1 MGVFSENA
9 IIGASAAGDYDIEQ
23 SLRFEDG
30 GPAYLSRTPS
40 SAGNR
45 KTWTWSSWVKLASSS
60 SHQNIFCFGAANTD
74 QVTLAINSNKQ
85 LSYSVI
91 VSNTTT
97 VEYVT
102 EQQFR
107 DPISWYHIM
116 VTGDTTPGSPLF
128 KVYINGVQTTSF
140 ATSTNSA
147 AQNLDT
153 EANNTVVH
161 RIGERAFSSSQPFDG
176 YLAEVHWIDG
186 QALTPAS
193 FGETNSDTNQ
203 WVPIEVTGITYG
215 TNGFYLPFSTAALAS
230 SFTDSSSSS
239 HTITANGDVSHSRAQ
254 KKIGNSSIKFD
265 GTGDYL
271 SSADSNDWS
280 FGTGDFTLE
289 AYVRFN
295 DSAGSENLFSQYQ
308 GGSNRWYLHADLT
321 NNTLGFYD
329 AGSGMDIEQT
339 VVTWVA
345 DTWYHVAMV
354 RNSGTVTYYVNG
366 TAYTITGTNPNGNIT
381 SNTGA
386 LQIGQYDSGTNL
398 NGYMDEIR
406 ISNSARYTGAF
417 TPTTTAFASDANTK
431 LLIHSDFS
439 GGLASDSSGNQND
452 FIPKDITVYD
462 QVKDSPTNNFA
473 TLNSLQ
479 SNTGGYA
486 NTFSEGNLKNNVTTG
501 GQSYPS
507 TFYAPPLDQKWYWE
521 CYIVSG
527 NAAKGPAVH
536 LNMDWTSGYENQKA
550 YTWKWEGSN
559 GITYNVLN
567 SGSYTVANSTLTTNG
582 DIFAIFIDGADIKF
596 YKNGSLTYT
605 ATGVITTAN
614 SNVMIPS
621 STSADGTVYVMNFG
635 QDSSFAGEKTSG
647 SANATD
653 ANGYGDFY
661 YTPPAGALACC
672 SKNIS
677 EPSIVDPTEHFV
689 ATTYAGTGS
698 TQTVNTG
705 FAPDLAWVKR
715 RDASG
720 FHIWTD
726 TVRGAEKYIVSNSS
740 DNESTGGSQL
750 INAFTSSGFTV
761 GTEAAVNASGG
772 THVGWS
778 WKGGGSAVSN
788 TDGSLT
794 TQVSANPTAGFSIV
808 TYTGGAANSTIGHG
822 LSQAPEL
829 CVFKKRNANGGDG
842 VREWA
847 AWHEYC
853 TTGGTYK
860 KGLVWSSTNAEFDA
874 YYANS
879 PPTASIFKLYENYQ
893 EQNFSGDDYVA
904 YFWHSVEGY
913 SKVGMYVGNANTDGP
928 FVHTGFKPAFIILRN
943 RDTGGGGYNWVIN
956 DNKRVGYNTDNKRLR
971 VNSQGLEDDTG
982 RLSIFSNGFKL
993 TQTYNEANQSGSTF
1007 VYIAIAETAYKYANP
1022 Y

>member
-9 IIGASAAGDYDIEQ
+9 IIGASAAGGYDIDQ
-23 SLRFEDG
+23 SARFEDG
-30 GPAYLSRTPS
+30 GPAYMERTPS
-40 SAGNR
+40 GAGNR
-45 KTWTWSSWVKLASSS
+45 KTWTWSSWVKRGNAG

-74 QVTLAINSNKQ
+74 QVTLAFNSNNQ

-107 DPISWYHIM
+107 DPISWYHIV

-128 KVYINGVQTTSF
+128 KVYINGVQATSF

-153 EANNTVVH
+153 AANNTVAH

-186 QALTPAS
+186 TALDASS
-193 FGETNSDTNQ
+193 FGETNEDTNQ
-203 WVPIEVTGITYG
+203 WGPIKYSGSYG
-215 TNGFYLPFSTAALAS
+215 TNGFYLDFSN
-230 SFTDSSSSS
+230 SSSL
-239 HTITANGDVSHSRAQ
+239 G
-254 KKIGNSSIKFD
+254 
-265 GTGDYL
+265 
-271 SSADSNDWS
+271 ADAS
-280 FGTGDFTLE
+280 
-289 AYVRFN
+289 
-295 DSAGSENLFSQYQ
+295 
-308 GGSNRWYLHADLT
+308 GSNNLT
-321 NNTLGFYD
+321 T
-329 AGSGMDIEQT
+329 SGMD
-339 VVTWVA
+339 
-345 DTWYHVAMV
+345 
-354 RNSGTVTYYVNG
+354 S
-366 TAYTITGTNPNGNIT
+366 
-381 SNTGA
+381 
-386 LQIGQYDSGTNL
+386 
-398 NGYMDEIR
+398 
-406 ISNSARYTGAF
+406 
-417 TPTTTAFASDANTK
+417 
-431 LLIHSDFS
+431 
-439 GGLASDSSGNQND
+439 
-452 FIPKDITVYD
+452 YD

-473 TLNSLQ
+473 TLNALQ

-605 ATGVITTAN
+605 ATGVITAAN

-635 QDSSFAGEKTSG
+635 QDSSFAGNKTSG

-653 ANGYGDFY
+653 ANGFGNFY
-661 YTPPAGALACC
+661 YTPPTGALACC

-677 EPSIVDPTEHFV
+677 EPSIVDPTEHFNISLW
-689 ATTYAGTGS
+689 AGNGTG
-698 TQTVNTG
+698 TTRAITG
-705 FAPDLAWVKR
+705 VGFQPDLVWKKNR
-715 RDASG
+715 SYGAS
-720 FHIWTD
+720 HRWQD
-726 TVRGAEKYIVSNSS
+726 SVRGASKTLWSNNS
-740 DNESTGGSQL
+740 DNETNNSGDGYLASFDSDG
-750 INAFTSSGFTV
+750 FTLQVGSSGV
-761 GTEAAVNASGG
+761 SDWYDNRSGNNI
-772 THVGWS
+772 VGWN

-956 DNKRVGYNTDNKRLR
+956 DNKRVGYNQDNKRLR
-971 VNSQGLEDDTG
+971 VNSSGIEDDTG
-982 RLSIFSNGFKL
+982 RLDIFSNGFKL

>member
-9 IIGASAAGDYDIEQ
+9 IIGASAAGGYDIDQ
-23 SLRFEDG
+23 SARFEDG
-30 GPAYLSRTPS
+30 GPAYMERTPS
-40 SAGNR
+40 GAGNR
-45 KTWTWSSWVKLASSS
+45 KTWTWSSWVKRANAG

-74 QVTLAINSNKQ
+74 QVTLAFNSNNQ

-107 DPISWYHIM
+107 DPISWYHIV

-128 KVYINGVQTTSF
+128 KVYINGVQATSF

-153 EANNTVVH
+153 AANNTVAH

-186 QALTPAS
+186 TALDASS
-193 FGETNSDTNQ
+193 FGETNEDTNQ
-203 WVPIEVTGITYG
+203 WGPIKYSGSYG
-215 TNGFYLPFSTAALAS
+215 TNGFYLDFSN
-230 SFTDSSSSS
+230 SSSL
-239 HTITANGDVSHSRAQ
+239 G
-254 KKIGNSSIKFD
+254 
-265 GTGDYL
+265 
-271 SSADSNDWS
+271 ADAS
-280 FGTGDFTLE
+280 
-289 AYVRFN
+289 
-295 DSAGSENLFSQYQ
+295 
-308 GGSNRWYLHADLT
+308 GSNNFT
-321 NNTLGFYD
+321 T
-329 AGSGMDIEQT
+329 SGMD
-339 VVTWVA
+339 
-345 DTWYHVAMV
+345 
-354 RNSGTVTYYVNG
+354 S
-366 TAYTITGTNPNGNIT
+366 
-381 SNTGA
+381 
-386 LQIGQYDSGTNL
+386 
-398 NGYMDEIR
+398 
-406 ISNSARYTGAF
+406 
-417 TPTTTAFASDANTK
+417 
-431 LLIHSDFS
+431 
-439 GGLASDSSGNQND
+439 
-452 FIPKDITVYD
+452 YD

-473 TLNSLQ
+473 TLNPLQ
-479 SNTGGYA
+479 SNAGGYA

-550 YTWKWEGSN
+550 HTWKWEGSN

-621 STSADGTVYVMNFG
+621 STCSDGTVYVMNFG
-635 QDSSFAGEKTSG
+635 QDSSFAGNKTSG

-653 ANGYGDFY
+653 ANGFGDFY

-672 SKNIS
+672 SQNIS
-677 EPSIVDPTEHFV
+677 EPSIVDPTDHFDV
-689 ATTYAGTGS
+689 TLYSGNGS
-698 TQTVNTG
+698 TQSISSLN
-705 FAPDLAWVKR
+705 FQPDLVWTKR
-715 RDASG
+715 RNIGNASHG
-720 FHIWTD
+720 WTD
-726 TVRGAEKYIVSNSS
+726 SVRGSGKSLKSNDDSG
-740 DNESTGGSQL
+740 EVPGGTPGATDDMY
-750 INAFTSSGFTV
+750 AFTTNGYSVGADNYLNINTSGS
-761 GTEAAVNASGG
+761 NY
-772 THVGWS
+772 VGWT

-788 TDGSLT
+788 TDGAIT
-794 TQVSANPTAGFSIV
+794 TQVSANPTAGFSVV
-808 TYTGGAANSTIGHG
+808 TYTGTGNAQTIGHG

-829 CVFKKRNANGGDG
+829 CIFKKRNANGADG
-842 VREWA
+842 LRAWA
-847 AWHEYC
+847 AWHQYC
-853 TTGGTYK
+853 TTGGTFK

-874 YYANS
+874 YLANV
-879 PPTASIFKLYENYQ
+879 PPTASTFTLYANYQ
-893 EQNFSGDDYVA
+893 EQNFNGDDYVA

-913 SKVGMYVGNANTDGP
+913 SKVGMYVGNSNTDGP
-928 FVHTGFKPAFIILRN
+928 FVHTGFKPAFIVLKN
-943 RDTGGGGYNWVIN
+943 RDAGGGGNSWVIN
-956 DNKRVGYNTDNKRLR
+956 DNKRMGYNTDNKRLR
-971 VNSQGLEDDTG
+971 VNSQGQEDDTG

-993 TQTYNEANQSGSTF
+993 TQTYDEANQSGNTF